1 MPAQCTGR
9 ANASRLDQVR
19 LDDPGTDRLKRCR
32 SATSPWKKMRRGVAR
47 DAEETTGRNTWG
59 QLVWAGW
66 RGGAQ
71 LFRKVGLPGRR
82 GERERR
88 ERETGRGQLEGYL
101 IAPPSTW
108 RQTSAEPFDFVYK
121 LQVR

>member
-1 MPAQCTGR
+1 MLSCFGR
-9 ANASRLDQVR
+9 WGFQAD
-19 LDDPGTDRLKRCR
+19 
-32 SATSPWKKMRRGVAR
+32 
-47 DAEETTGRNTWG
+47 EER
-59 QLVWAGW
+59 
-66 RGGAQ
+66 
-71 LFRKVGLPGRR
+71 
-82 GERERR
+82 ERERR